1 MGQEMIDRGILSMQQ
16 EHGITVKE
24 KLTAEE
30 ILNCLLLFFIKRPKG
45 LLILGAII
53 AVVVS
58 FMYFS
63 FIRSQNEVLI
73 SSLSILKDMSVISEN
88 ANKRVLEIER
98 AVNSVLDTA
107 NKSQILIEEK
117 ISVLTEVERRF
128 HEKREA
134 IQKLREEN
142 DKLLIELKNAVEEAK
157 ENLGRISEQR
167 DKAFDKVHE
176 IDIQRNKVNQKL
188 YEIDV
193 QQKMLKG
200 TVR

>member
-1 MGQEMIDRGILSMQQ
+1 MQQ

-53 AVVVS
+53 AIVVS

-73 SSLSILKDMSVISEN
+73 SSLSILKDMSVISES
-88 ANKRVLEIER
+88 ANKRVNEIEK
-98 AVNSVLDTA
+98 AVKDILDTA
-107 NKSQILIEEK
+107 NKAQGLIEEK
-117 ISVLTEVERRF
+117 LATLTDVENRF

-142 DKLLIELKNAVEEAK
+142 DKLLAELKNAVEEAK

-167 DKAFDKVHE
+167 DKAINKVH
-176 IDIQRNKVNQKL
+176 
-188 YEIDV
+188 EIDV
-193 QQKMLKG
+193 QQKIMMKSMIK
-200 TVR
+200 